1 MSLSET
7 VLSCLVQRASG
18 LGLNIQ
24 VFILISRPKF
34 ILCLLFYETEAT
46 FPEVGLNYQMFGGIY
61 FSGDKLSFDL
71 RGHEVILFELGH
83 LLTLKHFL
91 SRGKGRKTSFYRWI
105 PPSIHTHL
113 SLNSSM

>member
-1 MSLSET
+1 MLGIEIKF
-7 VLSCLVQRASG
+7 CGAEGQWSG
-18 LGLNIQ
+18 VKYSGFYFDFKAKIY
-24 VFILISRPKF
+24 P
-34 ILCLLFYETEAT
+34 LLAFYETEAT
-46 FPEVGLNYQMFGGIY
+46 FPEVGPNYQMFGGIY